1 MYSLN
6 STEAYEYVHSSPT
19 QIWSTPGDDLHSEDI
34 KSENGGA
41 RIFGDLAASG
51 LEYKPKFTL
60 SSSMKIFTLGSCF
73 ARNVEVALMAK
84 GFDVCTRTGDFPYPH
99 GGLNRYNTPVMLHE
113 LELAIGEKQFQPASI
128 VELPR
133 GFADLTSHDAFATF
147 DKVVEYRA
155 KTTGVFARIKE
166 ADAVII
172 TAGLAEVWYDKL
184 YGQFIN
190 IAPSQASLH
199 EPDRFQFSILGFQ
212 PNLDALRK
220 LINLVHKISPNSKVL
235 LTVSPVPLNATFI
248 NRDVLISN
256 AYSKSCLRTAVEEI
270 YWEFDFV
277 DYFPSY
283 ELVTLSSP
291 ELVWER
297 DRRHV
302 RADFVNK
309 IMDVFIREYVL

>member
-6 STEAYEYVHSSPT
+6 STEAYKHVQSSPT
-19 QIWSTPGDDLHSEDI
+19 HVWSVPGDDPHSEET
-34 KSENGGA
+34 KPENGGA
-41 RIFGDLAASG
+41 RIFGSLVDSG

-60 SSSMKIFTLGSCF
+60 SSAMKIFTLGSCF
-73 ARNVEVALMAK
+73 ARNVEVALMEK

-113 LELAIGEKQFQPASI
+113 LELAIGEREFQPDSI
-128 VELPR
+128 VSLPR
-133 GFADLTSHDAFATF
+133 GFVDLTSHDAFGTF
-147 DKVVEYRA
+147 DEVVEYRA
-155 KTTGVFARIKE
+155 KTTTLFSRIKE

-172 TAGLAEVWYDKL
+172 TAGLAEVWYDKRFA
-184 YGQFIN
+184 QFTN
-190 IAPSQASLH
+190 IAPSQAASI
-199 EPDRFQFSILGFQ
+199 EPDRFQFSVLGFQ
-212 PNLDALRK
+212 TNLDALRK
-220 LINLVHKISPNSKVL
+220 LINLIHGISPNSKIL
-235 LTVSPVPLNATFI
+235 LTVSPVPLNATFV

-256 AYSKSCLRTAVEEI
+256 AYSKSCLRAAVEEI

-291 ELVWER
+291 EIVWER

-302 RADFVNK
+302 RAEFVNQ
-309 IMDVFIREYVL
+309 IMDVFTSKYVL